1 MFEPVEFG
9 AFERLLLGEGVL
21 GAVEGVLVFAAHAFA
36 LDDGGEA
43 GGVGDAVFLG
53 FGAGFEGAVEAFAG
67 FAVAAAVDEV
77 EDEADD
83 DGDGE
88 NQLEMGHES
97 GEDLLEGVHV

>member
-9 AFERLLLGEGVL
+9 AFERALLGEGVL

-36 LDDGGEA
+36 LDDGSEA

-97 GEDLLEGVHV
+97 GEDLLDGVHV